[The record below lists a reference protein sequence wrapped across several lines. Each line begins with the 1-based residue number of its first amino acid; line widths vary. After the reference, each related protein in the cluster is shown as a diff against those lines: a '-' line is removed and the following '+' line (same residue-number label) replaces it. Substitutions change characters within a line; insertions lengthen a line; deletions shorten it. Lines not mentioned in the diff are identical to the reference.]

1 MSNVQVAQQELTRE
15 GTRQIVA
22 KVDNSPLPPASELA
36 NLQAVDTRLVPFVVE
51 EIQKENEF
59 RRKILNRR
67 EYVYSFLN
75 VTGLIFGTLLA
86 ASALMASCYLVMQGH
101 RWAGGTLGVSTIIGV
116 VSTIINAG
124 NNARKAETTE
134 TTHKKRKKK

>member
-86 ASALMASCYLVMQGH
+86 ALALMASCYLVMQGH
-101 RWAGGTLGVSTIIGV
+101 RWEGGTLGVSTIIGV
-116 VSTIINAG
+116 VSTIINDWRCLYNHQCG
-124 NNARKAETTE
+124 
-134 TTHKKRKKK
+134 